1 MFLQPYPQRRPS
13 MPCRALLSV
22 LKIVKLN
29 ENEPMN
35 SMNTTTIARGIY
47 RDEALILMS
56 TPAGRLSL
64 LRASIVLAV
73 AWTMSITLLCVRI
86 SYC

>member
-1 MFLQPYPQRRPS
+1 

-22 LKIVKLN
+22 LKMVKLY
-29 ENEPMN
+29 ENEPM
-35 SMNTTTIARGIY
+35 TIMTIVSIMPVARGPY

-73 AWTMSITLLCVRI
+73 AWTMSITLL
-86 SYC
+86 